1 MINENPGDQHSPH
14 ILVSPLHWGL
24 GHASRM
30 IPLISAVLS
39 LGCRVTVAATD
50 GPMILLKN
58 EFGSLIKYVE
68 FNSFSIRYSSHRSQ
82 ALKIGLQVPF
92 ILYNILKERL
102 FARKMAG
109 SIKPDIII
117 SDNCY
122 GFRSPGTLSV
132 LVTHQLQIHLPKG
145 MMWMGRLLNII
156 NHHLIKSFDHC
167 LVPDYEQW
175 PGLAGALSHTESFS
189 RVSYIHPLSR
199 FDAYAQ
205 QLLEKPCKD
214 LPDDFI
220 LIMLSGPEPQR
231 SLLEE
236 LLIKELQEKTCIW
249 FKGKPGNEQ
258 LSKSGNHFYFDH
270 ADTATMAW
278 CIKNSSIVICR
289 SGYSSV
295 MDLAVF
301 GKKCVFIPTPGQTE
315 QEYLAKHLEKMGFTT
330 FLQQYNLENL
340 NQHILNAQSKTG
352 LPPASHS
359 QQLRITLKGLISE
372 IAQKKENKLSM
383 FWS

>member
-1 MINENPGDQHSPH
+1 MKAANSGNQHPTH
-14 ILVSPLHWGL
+14 VVICPLHWGL
-24 GHASRM
+24 GHASRI
-30 IPLISAVLS
+30 IPVVHTFLD
-39 LGCRVTVAATD
+39 LGCRVTVAASG
-50 GPMILLKN
+50 GPLIMLKQ
-58 EFGSLIKYVE
+58 EFANSIDFIE
-68 FNSFSIRYSSHRSQ
+68 FRSFSIRYSAGKSQ
-82 ALKIGLQVPF
+82 AFKIGVQIPS
-92 ILYNILKERL
+92 ILYSIFRERV
-102 FARKMAG
+102 FARK
-109 SIKPDIII
+109 IVKILNPDILI

-122 GFRSPGTLSV
+122 GMRSSEVVSV
-132 LVTHQLQIHLPKG
+132 FITHQLNIHLPRG
-145 MMWMGRLLNII
+145 MGWIKKFINHI
-156 NHHLIKSFDHC
+156 NHHLIKSFNHC

-205 QLLEKPCKD
+205 QVLEKPCKD

-220 LIMLSGPEPQR
+220 LVMLSGPEPQR

-258 LSKSGNHFYFDH
+258 FLKSGNHFYFDH
-270 ADTATMAW
+270 ANTATMAW

-315 QEYLAKHLEKMGFTT
+315 QVYLAEHLEKMGYVTY
-330 FLQQYNLENL
+330 LHQHNLEKL
-340 NQHILNAQSKTG
+340 NQHIILAQEKTG
-352 LPPASHS
+352 LPPTPYS
-359 QQLRITLKGLISE
+359 QQLRNTLKGLISE
-372 IAQKKENKLSM
+372 MSQIKEMKVSRSLS
-383 FWS
+383 